1 MSTIPFEQYVA
12 EWEEK
17 ARRRGDTKAAKE
29 DRCTSCM
36 RERPKLTADGY
47 CHECLRY
54 SWGYDDGEQGTAK
67 AILGGAVTAAPGRGG
82 VLMAVLLQQAHDHFE
97 RGEWEAGIDALER
110 ALCDLIGAKAAS

>member
-12 EWEEK
+12 EWERK

-67 AILGGAVTAAPGRGG
+67 AILGGAVTAALDNSVSPVVIRQ
-82 VLMAVLLQQAHDHFE
+82 AVDDAIDTYNEESAERLL
-97 RGEWEAGIDALER
+97 R
-110 ALCDLIGAKAAS
+110 AVTKAVA